1 LLRLYDL
8 DLSPFAARCRLV
20 VYKKGLGDR
29 VELAPPPD
37 GGPRSEAY
45 RAINPIGKVPTLVL
59 EDGTAIPESQVI
71 AEYLEERFPEPPL
84 MPRDPEGRAR
94 ARLPVRVAE
103 LYLLPPLGR
112 LLGQVRPEARDAAV
126 VDAAR
131 AEAATALG
139 HLERFMAPEGG
150 WAAGP
155 GFTLADCGLMP
166 LLAGHA
172 RVMAAFGEAR
182 PLAGSPRLDAYRR
195 RCLDDPT
202 TARVEAEMDAGFK
215 RVFGPG

>member
-29 VELAPPPD
+29 VELAPPPG

-84 MPRDPEGRAR
+84 MPPNPEGRAR

-112 LLGQVRPEARDAAV
+112 RPRLHARRLRADAAPRRPRARDGRVRRGPAAGGQPEARRLPAALPRRP
-126 VDAAR
+126 DD
-131 AEAATALG
+131 G
-139 HLERFMAPEGG
+139 QGG
-150 WAAGP
+150 G
-155 GFTLADCGLMP
+155 GDGRGLQ
-166 LLAGHA
+166 A
-172 RVMAAFGEAR
+172 RVR
-182 PLAGSPRLDAYRR
+182 AGVTP
-195 RCLDDPT
+195 
-202 TARVEAEMDAGFK
+202 
-215 RVFGPG
+215 